1 MLKIQKL
8 SLAALMVS
16 AVVSGSVFAEDKAAP
31 SASDA
36 SYACLLYT
44 SHSLPQLFI
53 CSLVDL

>member
-31 SASDA
+31 GASDA
-36 SYACLLYT
+36 SYAVAA
-44 SHSLPQLFI
+44 SMGN
-53 CSLVDL
+53 

>member
-31 SASDA
+31 SAIKVV
-36 SYACLLYT
+36 LNMKRL
-44 SHSLPQLFI
+44 
-53 CSLVDL
+53 